1 MDARRFLSSP
11 AAGGLLG
18 LALASGAAAA
28 PPSASADRASPDAAR
43 MAPLPNPAQEG
54 REAILAANREARTPS
69 RADAFEGG
77 LQVFDYAPGR
87 VFEVWTAPL
96 RVTTLSLAPG
106 ETVIAKAAGDTVR
119 WQIGE
124 TTSGS
129 GETQRAHVLVKP
141 LETGLETNLVL
152 ATSRRVYLVQLRSG
166 KPDAFNAAVAW
177 DLGAALPFVVR
188 AAAAPPPANTPEPPA
203 LYGRYRIK
211 AKGHRP
217 AWTPSAVFHDGRR
230 TFIAFPETLS
240 AGEAPA
246 LFALSPDGSR
256 HMVNYRQ
263 QGDLFV
269 ADRVLDRAELRLG
282 GKRAQVVRLTR
293 RAEERP

>member
-1 MDARRFLSSP
+1 MDARRFLTC
-11 AAGGLLG
+11 AALG
-18 LALASGAAAA
+18 ALVLSIASGAVAA
-28 PPSASADRASPDAAR
+28 PPSATARSAGAHPAT
-43 MAPLPNPAQEG
+43 MAPIPDPAQVG
-54 REAILAANREARTPS
+54 RAAIIAANREARTPS
-69 RADAFEGG
+69 RADGFEGG
-77 LQVFDYAPGR
+77 LQVFAYAPGR

-129 GETQRAHVLVKP
+129 GEAQRAHVLVKP

-152 ATSRRVYLVQLRSG
+152 ATSRRVYMVQLRSG
-166 KPDAFNAAVAW
+166 KPDAFNPAVTW
-177 DLGAALPFVVR
+177 DVAAALPPATYV
-188 AAAAPPPANTPEPPA
+188 AASPPPVISPEPAA

-211 AKGHRP
+211 AKGRRP

-230 TFIAFPETLS
+230 TFIAFPGALS
-240 AGEAPA
+240 VGESPA

-256 HMVNYRQ
+256 QMVNYRQ

-293 RAEERP
+293 QAEGWP